1 MARSAA
7 AAGWCYQ
14 RLLAGDPTAVLV
26 TNAAAHWGVS
36 DRQARRY
43 VAAAYQRMKADWETE
58 GIDKPAYLTRLL
70 QQLETAAQQG
80 IEDRNG
86 SITIGAVKQISRLLG
101 IGADWQQRPSHY
113 PQATGRRWT

>member
-7 AAGWCYQ
+7 GVDWCYR
-14 RLLAGDPTAVLV
+14 RLLAGDPTAELV
-26 TNAAAHWGVS
+26 TKAASHWGVS

-43 VAAAYQRMKADWETE
+43 VAAAYQRMKADWEAE

-101 IGADWQQRPSHY
+101 IGADWQGESHHRPMVK
-113 PQATGRRWT
+113 RWS

>member
-1 MARSAA
+1 
-7 AAGWCYQ
+7 
-14 RLLAGDPTAVLV
+14 
-26 TNAAAHWGVS
+26 
-36 DRQARRY
+36 
-43 VAAAYQRMKADWETE
+43 MKADWEAE

-101 IGADWQQRPSHY
+101 IGADWQAESHY
-113 PQATGRRWT
+113 PPRVRRWT

>member
-1 MARSAA
+1 MAKSAA
-7 AAGWCYQ
+7 AADWCYQ
-14 RLLAGDPTAVLV
+14 RLMAGDPTAELV
-26 TNAAAHWGVS
+26 TKAASHWGVS

-43 VAAAYQRMKADWETE
+43 VAAAYQRMKADWEAE

-113 PQATGRRWT
+113 PQPTGRRWG

>member
-7 AAGWCYQ
+7 AADWCYQ
-14 RLLAGDPTAVLV
+14 RLLAADPTAQLV
-26 TNAAAHWGVS
+26 TNAAAEWGVS
-36 DRQARRY
+36 ERQARRY
-43 VAAAYQRMKADWETE
+43 VAAAYQRMKADWEAE

-86 SITIGAVKQISRLLG
+86 SITIGAVKQISRLRG
-101 IGADWQQRPSHY
+101 IGADWHAESPHHPRV
-113 PQATGRRWT
+113 RRWS

>member
-1 MARSAA
+1 MWTGAT
-7 AAGWCYQ
+7 GGCW
-14 RLLAGDPTAVLV
+14 LV
-26 TNAAAHWGVS
+26 TPRLSCPPNAAAHWGVS

-43 VAAAYQRMKADWETE
+43 VAAAYQRMKADWEAE

-101 IGADWQQRPSHY
+101 IGADWQGESHHRPMVK
-113 PQATGRRWT
+113 RWT

>member
-1 MARSAA
+1 MAKSAA
-7 AAGWCYQ
+7 AVEWCYQ
-14 RLLAGDPTAVLV
+14 RLLIGEPTATLV
-26 TNAAAHWGVS
+26 TKAANHWGVS
-36 DRQARRY
+36 ARQARRY
-43 VAAAYQRMKADWETE
+43 VSCAYQRMKADWEAE

-101 IGADWQQRPSHY
+101 IGADWQQHPTHY
-113 PQATGRRWT
+113 PHPTGRRWS

>member
-7 AAGWCYQ
+7 GVDWCYR
-14 RLLAGDPTAVLV
+14 RLLAGDPTAELV
-26 TNAAAHWGVS
+26 TNAASHWGVS

-43 VAAAYQRMKADWETE
+43 VAAAYQRMKADWADD
-58 GIDKPAYLTRLL
+58 IDKPAYLTRLL

-101 IGADWQQRPSHY
+101 IGADWQGESHHRPMVK
-113 PQATGRRWT
+113 RWS

>member
-7 AAGWCYQ
+7 AADWCYQ
-14 RLLAGDPTAVLV
+14 RLLAGDPTAELV
-26 TNAAAHWGVS
+26 TKAASHWGVS

-43 VAAAYQRMKADWETE
+43 VAAAYQRMKADWEAE

-101 IGADWQQRPSHY
+101 IGADWQAESHY
-113 PQATGRRWT
+113 PPRVRRWT